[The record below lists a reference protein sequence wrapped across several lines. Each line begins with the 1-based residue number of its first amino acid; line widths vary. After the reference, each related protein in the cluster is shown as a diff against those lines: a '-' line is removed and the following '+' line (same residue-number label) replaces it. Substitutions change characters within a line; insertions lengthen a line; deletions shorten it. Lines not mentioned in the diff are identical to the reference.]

1 MAKPN
6 YNHARRQREALRKAR
21 QDARLARRQSKPD
34 TDTDT
39 DAAEPKPAEDST
51 LAETVVPEPVK

>member
-34 TDTDT
+34 TD
-39 DAAEPKPAEDST
+39 AEEPKPSE
-51 LAETVVPEPVK
+51 ETSVVDAGVPESVK